1 MRGKRVVSFG
11 DPFFLTCSQ
20 EIPKLV
26 HEYLVGLKTR
36 LMEIEMSETM
46 DEKSGMQC
54 PVTYTMSVIGG
65 KWKPIILYLI
75 SKEVNRFG
83 VLQRSIGGIS
93 KQMLTK
99 QLRELEADG
108 ILERVIYPEI
118 PPRVEYF
125 ITDKGNSL
133 FPIIKEMSAW
143 GKEYV

>member
-1 MRGKRVVSFG
+1 
-11 DPFFLTCSQ
+11 
-20 EIPKLV
+20 
-26 HEYLVGLKTR
+26 
-36 LMEIEMSETM
+36 MSKII
-46 DEKSGMQC
+46 DQKSSIQC

-75 SKEVNRFG
+75 ANEVNRFG
-83 VLQRSIGGIS
+83 VLQRNIEGIS